1 MTSRN
6 TEALKE
12 SFFKKI
18 FLKNPLSMKKSNSLP
33 RKTLFITSKRAKS
46 TKEGEKKKTVE
57 GDCHSN
63 QIRHIWHKSNLI
75 ISPF

>member
-6 TEALKE
+6 TEALKKA
-12 SFFKKI
+12 FFKKI
-18 FLKNPLSMKKSNSLP
+18 LKNLLSIKKSNSLP

-46 TKEGEKKKTVE
+46 TKEGGKKTVK